1 MEACVIDD
9 ATTARLV
16 AAAADG
22 DDASWD
28 ELVAAFNGMLWAI
41 ARSFRLDTAD
51 AGDAVQTT
59 WLRLVENLG
68 RIEDPRR
75 LPGWLA
81 TTVRRE
87 CLRILRLSG
96 REVPGAADWSDVLVA
111 DTPPVDSALLA
122 QERDA
127 ALWRALGALGDR
139 CRQLLRVLMATPPP
153 SYAMVSAA
161 LDIPVGSIGPS
172 RGRCLDQLRRIAAR
186 DDLLGSGAGEPR

>member
-1 MEACVIDD
+1 MIDD

-22 DDASWD
+22 DEASWD
-28 ELVAAFNGMLWAI
+28 ALVEAFNGMLWAI
-41 ARSFRLDTAD
+41 ARSYRLDSAD

-87 CLRILRLSG
+87 CLRILRRSG
-96 REVPGAADWSDVLVA
+96 RESVGGADALEAGVLVA
-111 DTPPVDSALLA
+111 DTPPVDDALLTH
-122 QERDA
+122 ERDA
-127 ALWRALGALGDR
+127 ALWRALSALGDR

-172 RGRCLDQLRRIAAR
+172 RGRCLDQLRRIAAS
-186 DDLLGSGAGEPR
+186 DDLLGSGAGDPR